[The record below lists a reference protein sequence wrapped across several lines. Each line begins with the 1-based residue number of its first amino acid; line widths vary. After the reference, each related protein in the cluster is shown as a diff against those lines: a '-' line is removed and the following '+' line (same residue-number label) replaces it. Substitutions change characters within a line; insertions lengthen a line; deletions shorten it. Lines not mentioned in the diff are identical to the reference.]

1 MSLNFESLI
10 QAAIKHKASDIH
22 ILTDSTPFLRI
33 NGSLVRVD
41 GVIAEREEV
50 EQIVAQI
57 VPTRIAHLLE
67 SNRGVDFSYQYRN
80 MERFRC
86 VAFYEKER
94 LGLAMRCIPMKIPT
108 LDELEMPEV
117 LKSIARIH
125 RGMVL
130 LTGITGSGKSTTLA
144 AMINHLNNLEA
155 RRVITMEDPIEDMY
169 APAKCIISQRE
180 VGDDIPDFATGLRQA
195 LRMDPDVI
203 LIGEMRDLETIR
215 VAIKAAETGHL
226 LLSTLHT
233 TGAVHTIQRI
243 IGHYPD
249 TEHDLVREQLSLN
262 LKASITQRLVKK
274 ADGSGRMAAQEI
286 MVVTDVIAKLI
297 RENRIPDIFPI
308 IRSREAGMQTFDQ
321 ALADLV
327 RANKITFEEGKKFCE
342 DFYAY
347 RRFIRGVQ
355 SSGDKGAILSAG

>member
-1 MSLNFESLI
+1 MNFETLVHG
-10 QAAIKHKASDIH
+10 AIKHRASDIH
-22 ILTDSTPFLRI
+22 ILQDSTPFLRI

-41 GVIAEREEV
+41 GTTASREDL
-50 EQIVAQI
+50 EQIVGQI
-57 VPTRIAHLLE
+57 VPVRIAHLLE
-67 SNRGVDFSYQYRN
+67 SNRGVDFSFQFHN

-86 VAFYEKER
+86 VAFFERER

-108 LDELEMPEV
+108 LDELDMPDV

-130 LTGITGSGKSTTLA
+130 LTGITGSGKTTTLA
-144 AMINHLNNLEA
+144 TMINHLNNIEA
-155 RRVITMEDPIEDMY
+155 RRVITIEDPIEY
-169 APAKCIISQRE
+169 VYPAAKCIISQRE

-233 TGAVHTIQRI
+233 TGAVHTIQRV

-249 TEHDLVREQLSLN
+249 AEHDLVREQLSLN

-274 ADGSGRMAAQEI
+274 ADGTGRMAAQEI
-286 MVVTDVIAKLI
+286 MIVTDVIAKLV
-297 RENRIPDIFPI
+297 RENRIPDILPI
-308 IRSREAGMQTFDQ
+308 IRGREAGMQTFDQ

-327 RANKITFEEGKKFCE
+327 RSGKITFEEGKKYCE

-347 RRFIRGVQ
+347 RRFIRGVSA
-355 SSGDKGAILSAG
+355 SSDRGAILSAG